1 MLELLLAFGVEEFAV
16 GVDDGEGGNAFGD
29 GDVVLLRDI
38 DVLVHVTDV
47 DVDEDE
53 VFGEEFGVGAL
64 VIVDVEELAVAAPVA
79 AEVEEDALVFAAG
92 LGESGGDVGGG
103 VGGLGVEVLVDLV
116 DDLRGG
122 LSCGATARISEKCR
136 RAGGGACSGD
146 FVIIDWTLFEF
157 IETRHAATFAVAKV
171 TQMMMHEECGTTQN
185 YLVAD
190 AGDLLADLRLAWERF
205 VVEKRISP
213 LRCSR

>member
-1 MLELLLAFGVEEFAV
+1 MWNARDGEVKEHGGNLPLRLLEWSSFVVRLPAVEEGGDGFGGGVLELLFAFGVEEIAV
-16 GVDDGEGGNAFGD
+16 CVDHGESGNAFGD
-29 GDVVLLRDI
+29 GDFVLLRDI

-79 AEVEEDALVFAAG
+79 AEVEEDAFVFAAG

-103 VGGLGVEVLVDLV
+103 VGGLGVEIFVDLV

-122 LSCGATARISEKCR
+122 LGR
-136 RAGGGACSGD
+136 RCQG
-146 FVIIDWTLFEF
+146 
-157 IETRHAATFAVAKV
+157 
-171 TQMMMHEECGTTQN
+171 
-185 YLVAD
+185 
-190 AGDLLADLRLAWERF
+190 
-205 VVEKRISP
+205 
-213 LRCSR
+213 